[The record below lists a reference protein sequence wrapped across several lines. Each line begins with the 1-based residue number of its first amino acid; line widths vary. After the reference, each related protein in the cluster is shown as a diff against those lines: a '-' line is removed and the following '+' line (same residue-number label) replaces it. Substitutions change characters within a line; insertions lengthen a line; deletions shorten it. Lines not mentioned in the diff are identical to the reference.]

1 MLSLDKRFTVLSTHL
16 VKAWPIVICSST
28 TTAMQ
33 VPEDSVLHIPATC
46 FLTCTP
52 PDEPMLGILPLY
64 QALTSLPLHPH
75 LAFPCM
81 ITPVSLRGKPQ
92 SFRSPDWNPFIESP
106 QTRDR
111 GAHEWIHENPIQS
124 TSPPGD

>member
-1 MLSLDKRFTVLSTHL
+1 ME
-16 VKAWPIVICSST
+16 
-28 TTAMQ
+28 
-33 VPEDSVLHIPATC
+33 VPEDTVLHPPATC
-46 FLTCTP
+46 FLTRTP

-111 GAHEWIHENPIQS
+111 GAHELD
-124 TSPPGD
+124 T